1 MKKEH
6 IPYYISILSLIVS
19 GIAIG
24 VSCYRT
30 KELSMDYMGV
40 IVGILSLLVT
50 ALLTW
55 NIYTV
60 IDVKSIR
67 EDYEELKSKMDT
79 EKKRLRDYV
88 NIIQNFTMANVR
100 LTENKYGDALGIYCN
115 AAIDLYDIIKDNEN
129 KWNEENDEIDI
140 MRKCIE
146 NAYDIINTNKDLKNS
161 PLLNDMHHHTIQGLK
176 DMNYNKMN
184 DVKMREKINKRT
196 KDIISYIEA
205 AYNQGN

>member
-24 VSCYRT
+24 VSFYRT
-30 KELSMDYMGV
+30 ENLSVDYMGV

-60 IDVKSIR
+60 IDVKSIK
-67 EDYEELKSKMDT
+67 EDYKELKARIDT

-88 NIIQNFTMANVR
+88 DIVQNFTMGNVR
-100 LTENKYGDALGIYCN
+100 MTENKYGEALGLYCN
-115 AAIDLYDIIKDNEN
+115 AAIELNRMIGEYGLNRKSEELDLMYKVINNAKDIVKNEYDITGSELLKHYYKKI
-129 KWNEENDEIDI
+129 
-140 MRKCIE
+140 IE
-146 NAYDIINTNKDLKNS
+146 
-161 PLLNDMHHHTIQGLK
+161 GLK
-176 DMNYNKMN
+176 GIKYKNTKMI
-184 DVKMREKINKRT
+184 ET
-196 KDIISYIEA
+196 YIEVT
-205 AYNQGN
+205 YNQDDTTSNIKNE

>member
-24 VSCYRT
+24 VSFYRT

-88 NIIQNFTMANVR
+88 NIIQNFTMSNIR
-100 LTENKYGDALGIYCN
+100 LTENRYGDALGLYCN
-115 AAIDLYDIIKDNEN
+115 AAIELNRMIGEYGLNRNSGEFELMNRNINMAISIITERREITGSELLEKDY
-129 KWNEENDEIDI
+129 KKI
-140 MRKCIE
+140 IE
-146 NAYDIINTNKDLKNS
+146 GIKGIKYRN
-161 PLLNDMHHHTIQGLK
+161 
-176 DMNYNKMN
+176 
-184 DVKMREKINKRT
+184 T
-196 KDIISYIEA
+196 KDIETYIEA
-205 AYNQGN
+205 AYN